1 LIFAVRDPS
10 SMPRHIYQFD
20 RVRLYLQM
28 FANETVPVGSNG
40 LKSKIPA
47 NQFIAQRAFV
57 VARLLHSLPAA
68 LSSLICCVILA
79 CND

>member
-1 LIFAVRDPS
+1 
-10 SMPRHIYQFD
+10 
-20 RVRLYLQM
+20 M